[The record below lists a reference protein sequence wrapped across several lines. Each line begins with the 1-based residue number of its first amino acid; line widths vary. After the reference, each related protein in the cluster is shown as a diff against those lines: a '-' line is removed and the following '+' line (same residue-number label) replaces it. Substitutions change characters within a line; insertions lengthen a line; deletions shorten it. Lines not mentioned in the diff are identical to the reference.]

1 MTLFKSQTHQ
11 DIWIDHHC
19 RRCYFGQGLG
29 DPTQPQC
36 KILAFAI
43 GHGRKPVQWDRS
55 IRKNATMA
63 DSIKCNSEI
72 HQPPLVTRRVVNE
85 DVPMFDVQATTRM
98 DPDHA

>member
-19 RRCYFGQGLG
+19 KCCYFGQG
-29 DPTQPQC
+29 DTMCP
-36 KILAFAI
+36 ILHRALKS
-43 GHGRKPVQWDRS
+43 GRKPVQWDRS

-63 DSIKCNSEI
+63 DSIKCNSETR
-72 HQPPLVTRRVVNE
+72 QPPLVGRRVVNE